1 MIRKQ
6 LYLCCVLLLLFPC
19 LAQASGHSTFE
30 RLYQSA
36 EPLLSIL
43 TDSQGTVLAEVDG
56 FPILQEDINFIFA
69 LDQALDYPTTKD
81 AIFNNMLEDR
91 AVHSQA
97 QAMGLLPADEE
108 VATALEKR
116 RSDVLFSDEDAQ
128 EQLDLLYAALAV
140 SADEY
145 WYGFEKYNQF
155 HLLVSSRLYETLI
168 EQGRA
173 AKAPYLDDYYAQ
185 KLLEWKQACPLTLSP
200 DCPYTPITDTLVKPM
215 PHGSHLTL
223 YGDSEHATA
232 LDNKQIKQQ
241 IRSDFLSSRTILF
254 VLAAC
259 VLILLYAFL
268 CHRIKK

>member
-1 MIRKQ
+1 MIRKR
-6 LYLCCVLLLLFPC
+6 LYLCCILLLLFPC
-19 LAQASGHSTFE
+19 LAQVSGQSTFE

-36 EPLLSIL
+36 EPLLSVLI
-43 TDSQGTVLAEVDG
+43 DSQGTVLAEV
-56 FPILQEDINFIFA
+56 
-69 LDQALDYPTTKD
+69 
-81 AIFNNMLEDR
+81 
-91 AVHSQA
+91 
-97 QAMGLLPADEE
+97 
-108 VATALEKR
+108 
-116 RSDVLFSDEDAQ
+116 DAQ
-128 EQLDLLYAALAV
+128 EQLDLLYAAIAV

-200 DCPYTPITDTLVKPM
+200 DCTYTPITDTLVKPM
-215 PHGSHLTL
+215 PHSSHLTL
-223 YGDSEHATA
+223 YSDSEHAAA

-241 IRSDFLSSRTILF
+241 IRSDILSSRTFLF
-254 VLAAC
+254 ILAAC